1 MLTSSFARRT
11 AAFALIALGLTA
23 CSSGTTT
30 SNPPN
35 PTPTGQA
42 RVRLVDGSPDAG
54 QVAFAIDSQTVA
66 TATYA
71 GIGPYNPVNA
81 GSHTITVIV
90 NGTTAISQSVTFAS
104 GGKYS
109 LVLAGELKPTY
120 TPGTGIPNTPTQGTL
135 NLQVFG
141 DPLYGTAGNAATVA
155 FHHAA
160 PALTVSTQPVQVGY
174 VIPPTSTTGNAFT
187 TLNFGQVTTA
197 IGLPS
202 SALNQSIGFY
212 ALNPGSG
219 ITITPKFVDTANT
232 QNALPFNTDI
242 NLTIYIVDAGSS
254 TSTPSTGVPTGSA
267 ALLGVFDPN
276 G

>member
-1 MLTSSFARRT
+1 MLTSSFAQR
-11 AAFALIALGLTA
+11 AAALALIALGLTA

-54 QVAFAIDSQTVA
+54 QVAFGIDSQTVA
-66 TATYA
+66 TATYG

-90 NGTTAISQSVTFAS
+90 NGTPAISVPVTFAS

-120 TPGTGIPNTPTQGTL
+120 TPGTGIPNTPSQGTL

-141 DPLYGTAGNAATVA
+141 DPLYGTAGSAATVT
-155 FHHAA
+155 FRHAA
-160 PALTVSTQPVQVGY
+160 PALTISTQPVQVGY
-174 VIPPTSTTGNAFT
+174 VIPPASTTGNALT
-187 TLNFGQVTTA
+187 TLNYGQVTTA
-197 IGLPS
+197 ISLPQA
-202 SALNQSIGFY
+202 ALNQSIGFY
-212 ALNPGSG
+212 ALNPAAG
-219 ITITPKFVDTANT
+219 ITITPKFVDSANT
-232 QNALPFNTDI
+232 QNVLPFNADI
-242 NLTIYIVDAGSS
+242 NFTLYIIDGGGATSQPSAG
-254 TSTPSTGVPTGSA
+254 TPTGTA
-267 ALLGVFDPN
+267 ALIGTFDPN